1 MRNRTKRVVAFIIA
15 GIFAISSAYVPE
27 AAKAVAAAKAG
38 ASQAEPAIHIVD
50 DGSWEDVTVD
60 GITYTCN
67 TDTED
72 AGYGTAIVSKV
83 TDEFK
88 SSGTYA
94 EIKNEIECKGK
105 LFPVVAVGADATFP
119 GFEGCTALEKVVI
132 PDGVTKIGA
141 RAFAACP
148 ELVNVE
154 IPQSVTEIGEQAF
167 NGDSRLKDIE
177 LPENITQ
184 IKELTFNECYL
195 LGEIEIPQ
203 SVTKIASTAF
213 DTDVPLIMYGCI
225 GSAAEKYADKN
236 SNIIFKPVNGLS
248 NDYFRMK
255 FHDTWVGKY
264 VAVYVAK
271 NRVEVYSQKCYEE
284 NQLEKDDIDGGLLFS
299 VAVDAYEES
308 NYYADGINI
317 LKKDGGQ
324 TYFVYW
330 STKDPENIDDYGY
343 SPEAVEEYKIMHS
356 QVEDMAA
363 NPNLFKILHK
373 ANKPTPTIK
382 SIKNIKGKKVKIT
395 LKSKVK
401 GATGYEYQ
409 YGLSPE
415 VIGKTGK
422 TTTKKTIT
430 FSKLKKGK
438 NYYFRVR
445 NYVKYGS
452 IKIYGKWSSLKKV
465 KIKK

>member
-1 MRNRTKRVVAFIIA
+1 MRNKTKRVVAFIIA

-38 ASQAEPAIHIVD
+38 AKSET
-50 DGSWEDVTVD
+50 VT
-60 GITYTCN
+60 
-67 TDTED
+67 
-72 AGYGTAIVSKV
+72 A
-83 TDEFK
+83 
-88 SSGTYA
+88 
-94 EIKNEIECKGK
+94 
-105 LFPVVAVGADATFP
+105 
-119 GFEGCTALEKVVI
+119 EKV
-132 PDGVTKIGA
+132 DEQSGDTTSESMIG
-141 RAFAACP
+141 
-148 ELVNVE
+148 
-154 IPQSVTEIGEQAF
+154 
-167 NGDSRLKDIE
+167 IE
-177 LPENITQ
+177 
-184 IKELTFNECYL
+184 NE
-195 LGEIEIPQ
+195 
-203 SVTKIASTAF
+203 F
-213 DTDVPLIMYGCI
+213 
-225 GSAAEKYADKN
+225 
-236 SNIIFKPVNGLS
+236 
-248 NDYFRMK
+248 FRMH
-255 FHDTWVGKY
+255 FYDQWEGKY
-264 VAVYVAK
+264 VAVPAAS
-271 NRVEVYSQKCYEE
+271 NRIEVYSKKCWDE
-284 NQLEKDDIDGGLLFS
+284 NQEKTDIENGGWLFS

-308 NYYADGINI
+308 NFYPGGMNI

-330 STKDPENIDDYGY
+330 ATAMQADVDIYGY
-343 SPEAVEEYKIMHS
+343 TPEAVEEYTLLYN

-363 NPNLFKILHK
+363 NPNLFKIIHK
-373 ANKPTPTIK
+373 ANKTKPTIK

>member
-1 MRNRTKRVVAFIIA
+1 MRNKTKRVVAFIIA

-27 AAKAVAAAKAG
+27 AAKAVAAEKAG
-38 ASQAEPAIHIVD
+38 VSQAEPVIHTGD
-50 DGSWEDVTVD
+50 EGSWEDVTVD
-60 GITYTCN
+60 GITYSCN

-88 SSGTYA
+88 SSGAYA

-105 LFPVVAVGADATFP
+105 LFPVVAVGA
-119 GFEGCTALEKVVI
+119 
-132 PDGVTKIGA
+132 

-148 ELVNVE
+148 KLVDVE
-154 IPQSVTEIGEQAF
+154 IPQSVTE
-167 NGDSRLKDIE
+167 
-177 LPENITQ
+177 
-184 IKELTFNECYL
+184 
-195 LGEIEIPQ
+195 
-203 SVTKIASTAF
+203 IASTAF
-213 DTDVPLIMYGCI
+213 DTDVPLIMHGYI
-225 GSAAEKYADKN
+225 GSAAEKCADKN
-236 SNIIFKPVNGLS
+236 SNITFRPVNGLS

-255 FHDTWVGKY
+255 FYDTWVDKY

-271 NRVEVYSQKCYEE
+271 NRVEVYSKKCYEE
-284 NQLEKDDIDGGLLFS
+284 NQEKDDIDGGLLFS

-308 NYYADGINI
+308 SYYADGINI

-363 NPNLFKILHK
+363 NPYLFKILHK
-373 ANKPTPTIK
+373 ANKTKPTIK

-415 VIGKTGK
+415 VIGKTSK
-422 TTTKKTIT
+422 ITTKKTIT